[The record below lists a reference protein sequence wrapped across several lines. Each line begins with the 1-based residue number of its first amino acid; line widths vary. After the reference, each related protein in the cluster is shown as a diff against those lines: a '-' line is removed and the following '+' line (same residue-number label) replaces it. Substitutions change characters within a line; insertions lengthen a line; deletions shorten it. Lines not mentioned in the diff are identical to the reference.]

1 MSMRK
6 LRMPAASL
14 AVLAM
19 VCVTATAQERSGE
32 AKSAEAAAARGLAIL
47 RAMTSD
53 ESRELGFTSS
63 AEAARATVGAP
74 LPVYSVELAALR
86 NFKSG
91 NDAGALLKAV
101 PAFFYPVLLDGT
113 VRSGVRVENN
123 GTGWETTRV
132 GNAGLATAVA
142 RAQLALPM
150 PDEPET
156 ALVQVL
162 ALNLVFVGQRNAG
175 EWMLVPVI
183 DDASVKL
190 KAGSAER
197 AADVLARLAPLAARH
212 SGDPT

>member
-6 LRMPAASL
+6 PRLLAASL
-14 AVLAM
+14 AVLTS
-19 VCVTATAQERSGE
+19 VCVTAIAQDRSGE
-32 AKSAEAAAARGLAIL
+32 AKSAEAAAAQGLAIL
-47 RAMTSD
+47 RAMSSD
-53 ESRELGFTSS
+53 DSRELGFASS

-86 NFKSG
+86 DFKPG

-123 GTGWETTRV
+123 GSGWDTTRI

-142 RAQLALPM
+142 RARLALPK
-150 PDEPET
+150 PDDPDT

-162 ALNLVFVGQRNAG
+162 ALNLVFVGQRSSGDWLLA
-175 EWMLVPVI
+175 PVI

-190 KAGSAER
+190 KVGSAER
-197 AADVLARLAPLAARH
+197 AADVLARLAPLAAQH
-212 SGDPT
+212 TGDPT